1 MKSYRN
7 ECIEMKPAQHER
19 AAQLVSKLY
28 KMTVFMNSLHIICGA
43 TISKIARH
51 WIVEDMIYLQ
61 AQTKSGEG
69 VLESE
74 RQVTGEL

>member
-1 MKSYRN
+1 
-7 ECIEMKPAQHER
+7 
-19 AAQLVSKLY
+19 
-28 KMTVFMNSLHIICGA
+28 MTVFMNSLHIIRGA